1 MSASSTIT
9 EPTSIPAGPDG
20 LPPIHPGA
28 ILKDEIDALGL
39 SLSAF
44 AAALHVGKARIAEI
58 VAGKRA
64 ISADTALRLSRYLGT
79 SPDFWL
85 RLQDGYD
92 LKVAVQKGGAAIEK
106 ITPRAA

>member
-9 EPTSIPAGPDG
+9 DPAIFAAGPDG
-20 LPPIHPGA
+20 LPPIHPGE
-28 ILKDEIDALGL
+28 ILKDEIDALGV

-44 AAALHVGKARIAEI
+44 AAALHIGKARIAEI

-85 RLQDGYD
+85 RLQADYD
-92 LKVAVQKGGAAIEK
+92 LKIAQAKGGAAIEK

>member
-9 EPTSIPAGPDG
+9 DPAIFAAGPDS
-20 LPPIHPGA
+20 LPPIHPGE

-44 AAALHVGKARIAEI
+44 AAALHIGKARIAEI

-85 RLQDGYD
+85 RVQADYD
-92 LKVAVQKGGAAIEK
+92 LKIAQAKGGAEIEK

>member
-1 MSASSTIT
+1 MPRAKTNNSAS
-9 EPTSIPAGPDG
+9 PLPAGPDG
-20 LPPIHPGA
+20 LPPTHPGA

-58 VAGKRA
+58 FAEKRA

-85 RLQDGYD
+85 RLQAHYD
-92 LKVAVQKGGAAIEK
+92 LKIAQATGGAAIEK

>member
-1 MSASSTIT
+1 MPHAKTNNSSA
-9 EPTSIPAGPDG
+9 SIPAGPDG
-20 LPPIHPGA
+20 LPPIHPGE

-64 ISADTALRLSRYLGT
+64 ISADTALRLGRYLGT

-85 RLQDGYD
+85 RLQDSYD
-92 LKVAVQKGGAAIEK
+92 LNIAVAKSGAAIEK

>member
-1 MSASSTIT
+1 MSASSTIID
-9 EPTSIPAGPDG
+9 PAIFAAGPDG
-20 LPPIHPGA
+20 LPPIHPGE

-44 AAALHVGKARIAEI
+44 AAALHIGKARIAEI

-85 RLQDGYD
+85 RLQADYD
-92 LKVAVQKGGAAIEK
+92 LKIAQAKGGAAIEK